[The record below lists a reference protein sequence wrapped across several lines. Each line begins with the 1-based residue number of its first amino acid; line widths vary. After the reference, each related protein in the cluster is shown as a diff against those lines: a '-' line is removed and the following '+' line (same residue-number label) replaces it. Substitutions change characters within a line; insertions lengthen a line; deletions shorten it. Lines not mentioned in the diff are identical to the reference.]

1 MKHRFNSNALY
12 RLGWYALS
20 VLVLLTSLGAQQVTV
35 TAQVDVAKTP
45 SHTKS
50 RQASS
55 IVVWLKPAGAS
66 DPQVVLEGPR
76 PQALLAQKNKSF
88 EPHLLVIQ
96 VGTVV
101 DFPNHDPFFHNV
113 FSLYD
118 GKRFDL
124 GLYEAGSTRHVRF
137 DRPGV
142 CYIFCNIHPEMSAVV
157 VVLDTP
163 YYGIANASGNI
174 TIPNVPPGRYLMHV
188 WDERSVPG
196 SLDKLTRE
204 VVVSGEKQFL
214 GTIHVTENDVT
225 ATHKNKYGR
234 DYENPTSSP
243 VYVQP

>member
-1 MKHRFNSNALY
+1 MKHASNPKVFDRLVCYVLFAL
-12 RLGWYALS
+12 
-20 VLVLLTSLGAQQVTV
+20 VFLLPLNAQQVSV
-35 TAQVDVAKTP
+35 TAQVEIAKASPHSKT
-45 SHTKS
+45 
-50 RQASS
+50 RQPSS
-55 IVVWLKPAGAS
+55 IVVWLKPADS
-66 DPQVVLEGPR
+66 PDTPVVREGPR

-124 GLYEAGSTRHVRF
+124 GLYEAGTTRHVRF

-163 YYGIANASGNI
+163 YYGVANSAGAVS
-174 TIPNVPPGRYLMHV
+174 IPDVPPGRYQMHV

-204 VVVSGEKQFL
+204 VVISGDKQSL
-214 GTIHVTENDVT
+214 GTIRITESDMT

-234 DYENPTSSP
+234 EYETPGSSP